1 MVSCGQTMLG
11 FDDAVSG
18 DFVKRFSTRTGVNA
32 RLVYGSVRRF
42 LCLCEGRGIGAFWYW
57 WRPMNRKSFT
67 AGGLAALILG
77 WSTTLVFAQQLGTAA
92 DARVMLDRA
101 IVALKSNE
109 RTALS
114 AFNDQN
120 DKRFHD
126 RDLYVFCFNM
136 SDGKVTSYSAPFL
149 IGADVR
155 TLTLVNDPIGQRAYD
170 TVRNAT
176 EGKIA
181 VLQYKMPKPG
191 TIEPATKLSVET
203 RIGNQGCGVT
213 YYE

>member
-1 MVSCGQTMLG
+1 MS
-11 FDDAVSG
+11 
-18 DFVKRFSTRTGVNA
+18 
-32 RLVYGSVRRF
+32 
-42 LCLCEGRGIGAFWYW
+42 
-57 WRPMNRKSFT
+57 RKSLRG
-67 AGGLAALILG
+67 ALAALVLA
-77 WSTTLVFAQQLGTAA
+77 WSTTLVIAQQLGTANE
-92 DARVMLDRA
+92 ARSMLNRA
-101 IVALKSNE
+101 IAALKSNE
-109 RTALS
+109 VTALS

-120 DKRFHD
+120 NKQFHD

-170 TVRNAT
+170 TVRNVP

-181 VLQYKMPKPG
+181 ILQYKLPKPG
-191 TIEPATKLSVET
+191 TVEPATKLSFET

>member
-1 MVSCGQTMLG
+1 MG
-11 FDDAVSG
+11 
-18 DFVKRFSTRTGVNA
+18 
-32 RLVYGSVRRF
+32 
-42 LCLCEGRGIGAFWYW
+42 
-57 WRPMNRKSFT
+57 RKSLG
-67 AGGLAALILG
+67 AALAALVLG
-77 WSTTLVFAQQLGTAA
+77 WSPTLVIAQQQLGTAEE
-92 DARVMLDRA
+92 ARAMLDRA
-101 IVALKSNE
+101 TAALKSNE
-109 RTALS
+109 VAALS
-114 AFNDQN
+114 KFNDLNNKQ
-120 DKRFHD
+120 FHD

-170 TVRNAT
+170 TVRNVS

-181 VLQYKMPKPG
+181 ILQYKFPKPG
-191 TIEPATKLSVET
+191 TTQPATKVSFET